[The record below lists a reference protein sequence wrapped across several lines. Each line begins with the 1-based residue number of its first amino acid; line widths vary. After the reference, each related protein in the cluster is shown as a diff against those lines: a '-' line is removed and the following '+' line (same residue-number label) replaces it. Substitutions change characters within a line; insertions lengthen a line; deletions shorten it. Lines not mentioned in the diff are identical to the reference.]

1 MSSFSPSFACPH
13 CSYQS
18 CTAHGLKVHIGRI
31 HKTVPKTR
39 LIAAPAPAAGN
50 SPQQTPVP
58 TSSIETLESLGTL
71 RQTVR
76 VLRHIPKGARN
87 LAAGKLCALIDRCIE
102 GNGTDEWSALLT
114 FAYTA
119 LRVPEVSGPG
129 NITTKVKQNIEADW
143 MGDSTESRSS
153 LPLFCSLLPGLKEL
167 NKLTFNLLGSPIFP
181 EAIPDAFRAR
191 ERLLVVAQERLR
203 SLSAHVAMTLLR
215 SCFAVPKINYFLRT
229 VPTWLCPV
237 EVQGFDG
244 ALKDAVEQI
253 LNVSLSVTQWEQAA
267 LPIRHGGLG
276 IRRAVDV
283 GLPAFIASA
292 HGVVN
297 LVTNILPLNGD
308 RANIPFAAGAMEAW
322 TAIHTTAVVPDAPEA
337 QRSWDQIGAKRI
349 LDQLI
354 EGAVGSDLARLRAV
368 SQPESGAWLHA
379 LPSPHIGTLLDGD
392 SLRVAVALR
401 LGCDVCE
408 KHLCI
413 CGSMVE
419 ANGHHALSC
428 CRCSGRFPR
437 HHALNDILRRAL
449 ISANI
454 PNVLEPPG
462 LSRMDGKR
470 PDGLTMVPWKKGKC
484 LLWDA
489 TCVSTFA
496 ASHLGRTTRA
506 AGAAAELAAVR
517 KREKYSALEQR
528 YLFVPFAVETTGC
541 WGSEAKA
548 FVKDIGCRLR
558 ERGCDPRSGSFL
570 VQRLSIAIQ
579 RGNAASVMGTFA
591 PGMSRG
597 GIFD

>member
-1 MSSFSPSFACPH
+1 MEPRST
-13 CSYQS
+13 QS
-18 CTAHGLKVHIGRI
+18 GSGRNKELMIQEYPDIVEQDLRILLPRLREMGL
-31 HKTVPKTR
+31 
-39 LIAAPAPAAGN
+39 
-50 SPQQTPVP
+50 
-58 TSSIETLESLGTL
+58 
-71 RQTVR
+71 
-76 VLRHIPKGARN
+76 
-87 LAAGKLCALIDRCIE
+87 
-102 GNGTDEWSALLT
+102 
-114 FAYTA
+114 
-119 LRVPEVSGPG
+119 EVNASKCELFPC
-129 NITTKVKQNIEADW
+129 
-143 MGDSTESRSS
+143 STESRSS

-167 NKLTFNLLGSPIFP
+167 NKLSFNLLGSPIFP

-191 ERLLVVAQERLR
+191 ERLLVVAQER
-203 SLSAHVAMTLLR
+203 
-215 SCFAVPKINYFLRT
+215 
-229 VPTWLCPV
+229 
-237 EVQGFDG
+237 
-244 ALKDAVEQI
+244 
-253 LNVSLSVTQWEQAA
+253 LSVTQWEQAA

-322 TAIHTTAVVPDAPEA
+322 TTIHTTAVVPDTPEA

>member
-1 MSSFSPSFACPH
+1 MYVCTG
-13 CSYQS
+13 S
-18 CTAHGLKVHIGRI
+18 CR
-31 HKTVPKTR
+31 
-39 LIAAPAPAAGN
+39 
-50 SPQQTPVP
+50 
-58 TSSIETLESLGTL
+58 TSLLETLELMEEQPLQLVVCGIRLDANLLIVSHVSIGDP
-71 RQTVR
+71 RADGGAASAAGG
-76 VLRHIPKGARN
+76 LRHQARRQSAVQIVSLVSVGDPRADGGAAS
-87 LAAGKLCALIDRCIE
+87 AAGSCR
-102 GNGTDEWSALLT
+102 T
-114 FAYTA
+114 
-119 LRVPEVSGPG
+119 
-129 NITTKVKQNIEADW
+129 
-143 MGDSTESRSS
+143 
-153 LPLFCSLLPGLKEL
+153 SLLETLEL
-167 NKLTFNLLGSPIFP
+167 MEEQPLQLVVCGIRLDANLLFSFLNLCSTYSFDLLGSPIFP

-191 ERLLVVAQERLR
+191 ERLLVVTQERLR
-203 SLSAHVAMTLLR
+203 SLSAHIAMTLLR

-244 ALKDAVEQI
+244 ALKDAVERI

-308 RANIPFAAGAMEAW
+308 RANIPFTAGAMEAW
-322 TAIHTTAVVPDAPEA
+322 TTIHTTAVVPDTPEA

-354 EGAVGSDLARLRAV
+354 EGAIGSDLARLRAV

-470 PDGLTMVPWKKGKC
+470 PDGLTMVPWKKGRC

-489 TCVSTFA
+489 TCISTFA
-496 ASHLGRTTRA
+496 ASHLGRTTRS

-517 KREKYSALEQR
+517 KRENYSALKQR

-597 GIFD
+597 GFLTEIV

>member
-1 MSSFSPSFACPH
+1 MVSVGAWRRRECEERSDPGASSSGVPRAPPNCARCRNH
-13 CSYQS
+13 R
-18 CTAHGLKVHIGRI
+18 LKVELKG
-31 HKTVPKTR
+31 HKRYCKYR
-39 LIAAPAPAAGN
+39 
-50 SPQQTPVP
+50 
-58 TSSIETLESLGTL
+58 
-71 RQTVR
+71 
-76 VLRHIPKGARN
+76 
-87 LAAGKLCALIDRCIE
+87 
-102 GNGTDEWSALLT
+102 
-114 FAYTA
+114 
-119 LRVPEVSGPG
+119 
-129 NITTKVKQNIEADW
+129 
-143 MGDSTESRSS
+143 S
-153 LPLFCSLLPGLKEL
+153 LPWKLGKCVVWDATCVDTLAPTHLPSTSRCAGAAAASAEILKRRKYADLL
-167 NKLTFNLLGSPIFP
+167 NKYVFVPFAVETMGPWGSEAKLFFKEISARLREASGDPRIPIFP